1 MKFPQSKK
9 FLEWYLKERE
19 KQPVSLMLLIVQ
31 ERYGRILITEKEI
44 SQLQLATIGAILV
57 ENYDTYVRIEN
68 RFRKVNKVYDT
79 LRKEYGIR

>member
-9 FLEWYLKERE
+9 FLSWYLKERE
-19 KQPVSLMLLIVQ
+19 KQKVSLMILIVQ
-31 ERYGRILITEKEI
+31 ERYGRVLITEKEI

-68 RFRKVNKVYDT
+68 RFRKVNNVYDT
-79 LRKEYGIR
+79 VRKEYGIR